1 VNDNVCPRS
10 PKEYPA
16 MFKATEIQPQQP
28 AFPANGEMAVS
39 ARLVSYQELR
49 ESGWTKGMVV
59 KFLGAAWRS
68 YSLDEV
74 EAAEAHPQFRNAW
87 SRALQKRC
95 GLA

>member
-1 VNDNVCPRS
+1 
-10 PKEYPA
+10 

-28 AFPANGEMAVS
+28 AFPAHVDAAIS

>member
-1 VNDNVCPRS
+1 
-10 PKEYPA
+10 
-16 MFKATEIQPQQP
+16 MLKATEIQPQQP
-28 AFPANGEMAVS
+28 AFPAGMAVS

-74 EAAEAHPQFRNAW
+74 EDAEAHPQFRNAW
-87 SRALQKRC
+87 SRALRKRC